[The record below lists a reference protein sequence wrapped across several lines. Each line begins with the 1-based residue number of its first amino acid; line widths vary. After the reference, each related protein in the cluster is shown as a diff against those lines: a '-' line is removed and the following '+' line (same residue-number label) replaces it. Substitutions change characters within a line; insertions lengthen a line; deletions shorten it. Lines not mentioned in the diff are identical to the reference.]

1 MKPYRLVLAVWM
13 SCGAAAAGWAGCPPI
28 AIGDDCAPAL
38 SARLVPGP
46 ALDDALHGV
55 SFATA
60 SAASFE
66 RRVLQGR
73 DDPRHASTPARP
85 ELVNAM
91 MGPLPDARP
100 AAVPMPA
107 VHSLDAVRSAEVVAA
122 ARGGQVTASAVPE
135 PNSLLMALAGLAA
148 VFVLLSRRARW
159 ER

>member
-1 MKPYRLVLAVWM
+1 MKLYRVVLAGWM
-13 SCGAAAAGWAGCPPI
+13 SCGAASAVWAGCPPV
-28 AIGDDCAPAL
+28 AFGDDCAPAL

-73 DDPRHASTPARP
+73 ADPLKAMVPARRDHAMP
-85 ELVNAM
+85 MGTFPNA
-91 MGPLPDARP
+91 LP
-100 AAVPMPA
+100 AAALMPA

-148 VFVLLSRRARW
+148 VLVLLSRRARW